1 MGIVTPL
8 TDEQRQMVEDNYPLV
23 FSLYSHRIG
32 KYKYVLC
39 NSRALSMDEDD
50 IIQVLTMSLIKS
62 VQHYQRDRGVVFS
75 TYYYTVALND
85 IKQLLRYASG
95 LCRYPECSY
104 LEALSNK
111 DISNSSDED
120 SFSVVDFYESSDGG
134 YDDVEFRLSLESLKQ
149 SGILT
154 PSEEKALPY
163 LMCDLTQVEV
173 AKRLGIS
180 QSYVS
185 RTFKSITKKLKD
197 HQVFYDK

>member
-1 MGIVTPL
+1 
-8 TDEQRQMVEDNYPLV
+8 MVEDNYHLV
-23 FSLYSHRIG
+23 FYFYSHKMN
-32 KYKYVLC
+32 KYKYVLY
-39 NSRALSMDEDD
+39 NSRALSMDKDD

-62 VQHYQRDRGVVFS
+62 VQHYQMDRGVAFS
-75 TYYYTVALND
+75 TYYHNIALND
-85 IKQLLRYASG
+85 IKQLLRYSSG

-104 LEALSNK
+104 LEAHSNK
-111 DISNSSDED
+111 GINDSSDED

-134 YDDVEFRLSLESLKQ
+134 YDDVEFRLSLEALKQ

-163 LMCDLTQVEV
+163 LMCDLTQIEV